1 MPTHPRIKAGII
13 GFGRMGEMYLKQ
25 MLKSSQW
32 EICAICDIDPNAWPL
47 PAEPCSP
54 DTILTTDEQVL
65 LIIRKSVFWFYPP
78 ADSRKRHLFKA
89 VEHHKHVIT
98 EKPVG
103 STIEEEYDVLEKI
116 LESDIM
122 VTVDLPLRECMVSQ
136 DHQKFHRNRRDR

>member
-32 EICAICDIDPNAWPL
+32 EICAICDIDPNALAIAANLAP
-47 PAEPCSP
+47 P

-65 LIIRKSVFWFYPP
+65 FDNPQIRVLVLSTL

-89 VEHHKHVIT
+89 V
-98 EKPVG
+98 
-103 STIEEEYDVLEKI
+103 
-116 LESDIM
+116 
-122 VTVDLPLRECMVSQ
+122 
-136 DHQKFHRNRRDR
+136 